1 MKLLVTSGGTRE
13 AIDPVRY
20 ISNGSTGRTGASLAT
35 ALTERGHQVVL
46 MHGVGAAR
54 PSLGIET
61 RSFLSTDDLCEK
73 LRHELAGGDYD
84 GVIMAAAVSDYRP
97 ESIAKGKLS
106 SDDDTL
112 TLNLVR
118 TPKIL
123 PQLRGFSPK
132 PLKVIGFKLTVGADD
147 AARTTAVDTLFSRG
161 GLDAVVQ
168 NDLEEMKASTSYPFR
183 LYITDQA
190 TRDLVGMPAL
200 SEALE
205 QFLQGHLS

>member
-1 MKLLVTSGGTRE
+1 MKLLITSGGTRE
-13 AIDPVRY
+13 AIDLVRY
-20 ISNGSTGRTGASLAT
+20 LSNGSTGKTGAAIAT
-35 ALTERGHQVVL
+35 ALVKRGHEVVL
-46 MHGVGAAR
+46 MHGVGAVQ

-61 RSFLSTDDLCEK
+61 RSFLSTDDLGEQ
-73 LRHELAGGDYD
+73 LRLELAGGDYD

-106 SDDDTL
+106 SDADTL

-118 TPKIL
+118 TSKIL

-147 AARTTAVDTLFSRG
+147 GARTTAVDALFTRG

-168 NDLEEMKASTSYPFR
+168 NDLEEMKASTSHPFR
-183 LYITDQA
+183 VYVTGQTA
-190 TRDLVGMPAL
+190 RDYLGIPEL

-205 QFLQGHLS
+205 TLLQGHLS